1 MASDGVT
8 TKRTIGDFTCEGR
21 VALVTG
27 GARGLGYA
35 FCEALAESG
44 AAVAILDIG
53 QPTHEALGKLR
64 SLGVKAE
71 FYKTN
76 VSDKDQVD
84 EVVAQVVK
92 DFGYIDIWYVVALFY
107 YTRRKRAA
115 ANVCFDQSVN
125 AAGVVKDEPF
135 LETSMSNIRRTL
147 DVNLIGSYLVAQ
159 SCARVM
165 STQGRGG
172 SIIFIATLT
181 SYQATPVQN
190 ISIYSASKAAIR
202 GLIKPMAMELAPH
215 GIRVNSISP
224 GYMMTDMTRMLG
236 EQNPELIKA
245 FSKESM
251 FGRMG
256 KPEELRGV
264 LIFLASGASSYMTG
278 QDILVDGGVSSW

>member
-1 MASDGVT
+1 M
-8 TKRTIGDFTCEGR
+8 
-21 VALVTG
+21 
-27 GARGLGYA
+27 
-35 FCEALAESG
+35 
-44 AAVAILDIG
+44 
-53 QPTHEALGKLR
+53 
-64 SLGVKAE
+64 
-71 FYKTN
+71 
-76 VSDKDQVD
+76 
-84 EVVAQVVK
+84 
-92 DFGYIDIWYVVALFY
+92 
-107 YTRRKRAA
+107 
-115 ANVCFDQSVN
+115 
-125 AAGVVKDEPF
+125 KDEPF
-135 LETSMSNIRRTL
+135 LETTMSNIRRTL
-147 DVNLIGSYLVAQ
+147 DVNTIGAYLVAQ

-172 SIIFIATLT
+172 SIIFVATLT

-190 ISIYSASKAAIR
+190 ISIYSASKAALR

-224 GYMMTDMTRMLG
+224 GYMMTDMTKMLG

-278 QDILVDGGVSSW
+278 QDVLVDGGVSSW

>member
-1 MASDGVT
+1 MASNSVT
-8 TKRTIGDFTCEGR
+8 AKRTIADFTCEGK
-21 VALVTG
+21 VAVVTG

-44 AAVAILDIG
+44 ASVAILDIG
-53 QPTHEALGKLR
+53 QPSDEALEKLR
-64 SLGVKAE
+64 SFGVKAE

-76 VSDKDQVD
+76 VCDEEQVAK
-84 EVVAQVVK
+84 VVDQVVK
-92 DFGYIDIWYVVALFY
+92 EFGYVDI
-107 YTRRKRAA
+107 
-115 ANVCFDQSVN
+115 NVN
-125 AAGVVKDEPF
+125 AAGIVKDEPF
-135 LETSMSNIRRTL
+135 LETSISNIRRTL
-147 DVNLIGSYLVAQ
+147 DVNTIGAYLVAQ

-165 STQGRGG
+165 SKQGRGG
-172 SIIFIATLT
+172 SIIFVATLT

-190 ISIYSASKAAIR
+190 ISIYAASKAALR

-224 GYMMTDMTRMLG
+224 GYMMTDMTKMLG

-278 QDILVDGGVSSW
+278 QDVLVDGGVSSW